1 VQIKTQVKDAAA
13 VRAAC
18 QRLQLSEPAF
28 GQAKLFSGTKIG
40 WIVQLPQW
48 RYPIVCDLRTGQ
60 IDFDDY
66 NGRWGERQQLDRFL
80 QAYAVERA
88 KIESRKRGHTVTE
101 QQLTDGSIKLTIQV
115 AGGAA

>member
-1 VQIKTQVKDAAA
+1 LETDLDAIGD
-13 VRAAC
+13 
-18 QRLQLSEPAF
+18 AF
-28 GQAKLFSGTKIG
+28 NFFDNRIGQWIG
-40 WIVQLPQW
+40 VLPDSIELLL
-48 RYPIVCDLRTGQ
+48 YPIVCDLRTGQ

>member
-18 QRLQLSEPAF
+18 QRLQLSEPVF
-28 GQAKLFSGTKIG
+28 GQAKLFSGTKTG
-40 WIVQLPQW
+40 WIVQLPLW